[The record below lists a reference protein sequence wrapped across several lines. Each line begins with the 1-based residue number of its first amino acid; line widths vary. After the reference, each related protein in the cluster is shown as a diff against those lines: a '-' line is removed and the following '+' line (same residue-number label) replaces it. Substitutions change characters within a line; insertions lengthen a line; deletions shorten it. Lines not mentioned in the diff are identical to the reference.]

1 MRAIKNFKLTN
12 NISFYEYMEGT
23 LPSKAIKWNWET
35 FDKMS
40 ESEKESFIDRAKKIA
55 QEVQKERDF
64 LNDNYRNENNR
75 QEFTI
80 IVSCGFRCLEW
91 ELYKGR
97 SGKGQHPIAAIDF
110 KIGSISIELSA
121 KMIKV
126 IYDRRYKTWMGG
138 FAIKESTFEKGKM
151 INSGFVHIDNR
162 TPNREGKQRGY
173 GARWTYK

>member
-1 MRAIKNFKLTN
+1 MRTIKNFKLTN

-64 LNDNYRNENNR
+64 LNANYRNENNG

-80 IVSCGFRCLEW
+80 IVSCGSA
-91 ELYKGR
+91 GPVR
-97 SGKGQHPIAAIDF
+97 SLRF
-110 KIGSISIELSA
+110 
-121 KMIKV
+121 
-126 IYDRRYKTWMGG
+126 
-138 FAIKESTFEKGKM
+138 
-151 INSGFVHIDNR
+151 SGC
-162 TPNREGKQRGY
+162 
-173 GARWTYK
+173 